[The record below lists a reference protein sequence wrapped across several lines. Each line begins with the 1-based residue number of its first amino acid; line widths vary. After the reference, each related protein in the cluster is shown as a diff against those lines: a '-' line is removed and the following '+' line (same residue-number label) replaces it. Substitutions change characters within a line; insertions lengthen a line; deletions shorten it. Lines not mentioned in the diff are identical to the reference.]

1 MFTPMD
7 IGTFDN
13 LLAMEMEKQE
23 RNKMIND
30 LIADLIDAKTVL
42 DRQYVMRNYKVTDD
56 DFTDDEIAYINS
68 CLKASRIIWHFKN
81 FLV

>member
-42 DRQYVMRNYKVTDD
+42 DRQYVMKNYKVTDD

-68 CLKASRIIWHFKN
+68 CLRANRII
-81 FLV
+81 

>member
-68 CLKASRIIWHFKN
+68 CLKASRI
-81 FLV
+81 V

>member
-68 CLKASRIIWHFKN
+68 CLKASRII
-81 FLV
+81 